1 MTFEQVLKWCRDSKA
16 DARGIYRA
24 RDFFIR
30 GSDDSLPDNL
40 PPMSA
45 LFHWD
50 VRLNETE
57 LAVSPSD
64 MERLVSG
71 KMSLEEF
78 KATHRRG

>member
-1 MTFEQVLKWCRDSKA
+1 MTFEQVMQWCRDNGA

-24 RDFFIR
+24 RDFWIR
-30 GSDDSLPDNL
+30 RSDDRLPDNL
-40 PPMSA
+40 PPMGA

-50 VRLNETE
+50 VQLSETE

-64 MERLVSG
+64 MERLVNG
-71 KMSLEEF
+71 KMTLEEF

>member
-1 MTFEQVLKWCRDSKA
+1 MTFEQVLRWCRDNGA

-24 RDFFIR
+24 RDFWIR
-30 GSDDSLPDNL
+30 GSDDRLPDHL
-40 PPMSA
+40 PAIGA

-50 VRLNETE
+50 VQLSETQ

-64 MERLVSG
+64 MERMVNG
-71 KMSLEEF
+71 KMTLEQF

>member
-1 MTFEQVLKWCRDSKA
+1 MTFEQVLQWCRDNGA

-24 RDFFIR
+24 RDFWIR
-30 GSDDSLPDNL
+30 RSDRLPDNL
-40 PPMSA
+40 PAIGA

-50 VRLNETE
+50 VRLSEMQ

-64 MERLVSG
+64 MERMVNG
-71 KMSLEEF
+71 KMTLDQF

>member
-1 MTFEQVLKWCRDSKA
+1 MTFEQVLQWCHDNGA

-24 RDFFIR
+24 RDFWIR
-30 GSDDSLPDNL
+30 RADDRLPENL
-40 PPMSA
+40 PPMGA

-50 VRLNETE
+50 VQLSGMQ

-64 MERLVSG
+64 MERMVNS
-71 KMSLEEF
+71 KMTLDQF

>member
-1 MTFEQVLKWCRDSKA
+1 MTFEQVLQWCRDNGA

-24 RDFFIR
+24 RDFWIR
-30 GSDDSLPDNL
+30 RSDRLPDDL
-40 PPMSA
+40 PAIGA

-50 VRLNETE
+50 VRLDDTQ

-64 MERLVSG
+64 MERMING
-71 KMSLEEF
+71 KMTLEQF

>member
-1 MTFEQVLKWCRDSKA
+1 MTFEQVLKWCRDNGA

-24 RDFFIR
+24 KDLEIDRSHDR
-30 GSDDSLPDNL
+30 LPDNL
-40 PPMSA
+40 PPINS

-50 VRLNETE
+50 VRLDQTR

-71 KMSLEEF
+71 KMSLEQF

>member
-1 MTFEQVLKWCRDSKA
+1 MTFEQVMHWCRNNGA

-24 RDFFIR
+24 RDFWIR
-30 GSDDSLPDNL
+30 RSDDRLPDGL
-40 PPMSA
+40 PAIGA

-50 VRLNETE
+50 VRLSETQ

-64 MERLVSG
+64 MERLVNG
-71 KMSLEEF
+71 KMTLEEF

>member
-1 MTFEQVLKWCRDSKA
+1 MTFEQVLKWCRENGA

-30 GSDDSLPDNL
+30 RSDDRLPDNL
-40 PPMSA
+40 PA
-45 LFHWD
+45 IGVLFHWD
-50 VRLNETE
+50 VQLNETR

>member
-1 MTFEQVLKWCRDSKA
+1 MTFEQVLQWCRNSGA

-24 RDFFIR
+24 RDFWIR
-30 GSDDSLPDNL
+30 RSDRLPDDL
-40 PPMSA
+40 PAIGA

-50 VRLNETE
+50 VRLSETQ

-64 MERLVSG
+64 MERMVNG
-71 KMSLEEF
+71 KMTLEQF

>member
-1 MTFEQVLKWCRDSKA
+1 MTFDQVLNWCRDNRA

-30 GSDDSLPDNL
+30 RSDDRLPDNL
-40 PPMSA
+40 PPIGA

-50 VRLNETE
+50 VRLNETQ

>member
-1 MTFEQVLKWCRDSKA
+1 MTFEQVLTWCRDHGA

-24 RDFFIR
+24 RDFVIHH
-30 GSDDSLPDNL
+30 SDDRLPSEL
-40 PPMSA
+40 PAIAA

-50 VRLNETE
+50 VKLGESR

-64 MERLVSG
+64 MERLVTG
-71 KMSLEEF
+71 KMTLEQF

>member
-1 MTFEQVLKWCRDSKA
+1 MTFDQVLKWCRDNRA

-24 RDFFIR
+24 RDFFIL
-30 GSDDSLPDNL
+30 GSDDRLPDSLP
-40 PPMSA
+40 PIGA

-50 VRLNETE
+50 VRLNETQ

-71 KMSLEEF
+71 KMTLEQF

>member
-1 MTFEQVLKWCRDSKA
+1 MTFEQVLQWCHDNGA

-24 RDFFIR
+24 RDFWIR
-30 GSDDSLPDNL
+30 RSDRLPDDL
-40 PPMSA
+40 PAIGA

-50 VRLNETE
+50 VRLSDTQ

-64 MERLVSG
+64 MERMVNG
-71 KMSLEEF
+71 KMTLEQF

>member
-1 MTFEQVLKWCRDSKA
+1 MTFEEVLKWCRDNGA

-24 RDFFIR
+24 RDFFIGR
-30 GSDDSLPDNL
+30 SDDRLPDNL
-40 PPMSA
+40 PAIGA
-45 LFHWD
+45 LSHWD
-50 VRLNETE
+50 VRLNETQ

>member
-1 MTFEQVLKWCRDSKA
+1 MTFEQVLQWCRDNGA

-24 RDFFIR
+24 RDFWIR
-30 GSDDSLPDNL
+30 RSDRLPDNL
-40 PPMSA
+40 PAIGA

-50 VRLNETE
+50 VRLNETQ

-64 MERLVSG
+64 MERMVKG
-71 KMSLEEF
+71 KMTLEQF

>member
-1 MTFEQVLKWCRDSKA
+1 MNFEQVLQWCRDNAA

-24 RDFFIR
+24 KDFMIR
-30 GSDDSLPDNL
+30 RADDRLPDNL
-40 PPMSA
+40 PPMDA

-50 VRLNETE
+50 VRLENTQ

-71 KMSLEEF
+71 KMTLDQF

>member
-1 MTFEQVLKWCRDSKA
+1 MTFEQVMTWCRDNGA

-30 GSDDSLPDNL
+30 RSDDRLPDNL
-40 PPMSA
+40 PPIGA

-50 VRLNETE
+50 VRLHETQ

>member
-1 MTFEQVLKWCRDSKA
+1 MTFEQVLQWCHDNGA

-24 RDFFIR
+24 RDFWIR
-30 GSDDSLPDNL
+30 RADDRLPENL
-40 PPMSA
+40 PAMGA

-50 VRLNETE
+50 VQLSGTQ

-64 MERLVSG
+64 MERMVNG
-71 KMSLEEF
+71 KMTLEQF

>member
-1 MTFEQVLKWCRDSKA
+1 MTFEQVLQWCRDSGA

-24 RDFFIR
+24 RDFWIR
-30 GSDDSLPDNL
+30 RSDRLPDDL
-40 PPMSA
+40 PAIGA

-50 VRLNETE
+50 VRLSETQ

-64 MERLVSG
+64 MERMVNG
-71 KMSLEEF
+71 KMTLEQF

>member
-1 MTFEQVLKWCRDSKA
+1 MTFEQVLQWCRDNGA

-24 RDFFIR
+24 RDFWIR
-30 GSDDSLPDNL
+30 RSDRLPDDL
-40 PPMSA
+40 PAIGA

-50 VRLNETE
+50 VRLDNTQ

-64 MERLVSG
+64 MERMING
-71 KMSLEEF
+71 KMTLEQF

>member
-1 MTFEQVLKWCRDSKA
+1 MTFEEVLKWCRDNGA

-30 GSDDSLPDNL
+30 RSDDRLPNNL
-40 PPMSA
+40 PAIGA

-50 VRLNETE
+50 VRLNETQ

-71 KMSLEEF
+71 EMTLEEF

>member
-1 MTFEQVLKWCRDSKA
+1 MTFDQVLEWCRDNRA

-30 GSDDSLPDNL
+30 GSDDCLPDSLP
-40 PPMSA
+40 PIGA

-50 VRLNETE
+50 VRLNDTQ

>member
-1 MTFEQVLKWCRDSKA
+1 MTFEQVMQWCSDNGV

-24 RDFFIR
+24 RDFWIR
-30 GSDDSLPDNL
+30 RSDDRLPDNL
-40 PPMSA
+40 PPMDA

-50 VRLNETE
+50 VQLSETE

-64 MERLVSG
+64 MGRLVSG
-71 KMSLEEF
+71 AMTLEQF

>member
-1 MTFEQVLKWCRDSKA
+1 MTFEQVLKWCRDYEA

-24 RDFFIR
+24 RDFLIR
-30 GSDDSLPDNL
+30 RSDDRLPDKL
-40 PPMSA
+40 PAIGA

-50 VRLNETE
+50 VQLSDMQ

-71 KMSLEEF
+71 KMSLEQF

>member
-1 MTFEQVLKWCRDSKA
+1 MTFEQVLKWCRDNGA

-24 RDFFIR
+24 REFFIR
-30 GSDDSLPDNL
+30 RSDDRLPDNL
-40 PPMSA
+40 PPIGA

-50 VRLNETE
+50 VRLNETR
-57 LAVSPSD
+57 LAISPSD
-64 MERLVSG
+64 RERLVSG

>member
-1 MTFEQVLKWCRDSKA
+1 MTFEQVLQWCRDNGA

-24 RDFFIR
+24 RDFWIR
-30 GSDDSLPDNL
+30 HAGRLPDDL
-40 PPMSA
+40 PAIGA

-50 VRLNETE
+50 VRLSETQ

-64 MERLVSG
+64 MERMVNG
-71 KMSLEEF
+71 TMTLEQF

>member
-1 MTFEQVLKWCRDSKA
+1 MTFEQVLQWCHDNGA

-24 RDFFIR
+24 RDFWIR
-30 GSDDSLPDNL
+30 RADDRLPENL
-40 PPMSA
+40 PPMGA

-50 VRLNETE
+50 VQLSGTQ

-64 MERLVSG
+64 MERMVNG
-71 KMSLEEF
+71 KMTLEQF

>member
-1 MTFEQVLKWCRDSKA
+1 MTFEQVLNWCRENGA

-24 RDFFIR
+24 RDFWIR
-30 GSDDSLPDNL
+30 RSDDRLPDNL
-40 PPMSA
+40 PPMGA

-50 VRLNETE
+50 VQLNGTE

-64 MERLVSG
+64 IQRLDSV
-71 KMSLEEF
+71 KMSWEEF